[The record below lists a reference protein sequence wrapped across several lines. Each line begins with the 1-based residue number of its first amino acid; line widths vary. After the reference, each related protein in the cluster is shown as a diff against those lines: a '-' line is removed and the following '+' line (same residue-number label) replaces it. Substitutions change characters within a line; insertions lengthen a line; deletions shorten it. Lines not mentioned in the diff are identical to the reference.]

1 MLKKRITVFFHFVGI
16 SITLFYFVNLNV
28 YKYFMKY
35 INNRIYAYDLPIL
48 MHSIWLI
55 FSFFNIYRHAIFFKT
70 IKQPNFLDKV
80 SEF

>member
-1 MLKKRITVFFHFVGI
+1 MNDNVKKKNNVFFSFVGI

-48 MHSIWLI
+48 MHSI
-55 FSFFNIYRHAIFFKT
+55 
-70 IKQPNFLDKV
+70 
-80 SEF
+80 